1 MRRSMM
7 EPGCVE
13 MREAPQPARRHGR
26 IALLTRFC
34 IYLQCRRRGY
44 SEQIS
49 NTTSCEMRKS
59 CCPYGPRR
67 TRLEQALFGS
77 LAWRPERLAGVP
89 RGALAFGPTIAPALD
104 RLGRV
109 ATASSHCPLNR
120 RSGAALGT
128 CGSAHPLTSVCG
140 VVFHTRT
147 YRDLIRPE
155 FQNLVA
161 FNAASSS
168 TVLAAP
174 PQFAG
179 VTATLFPFVPC
190 CDLFSLI
197 LFHWQPCCCG
207 PVSPFFF
214 SYLRLVYRLW
224 IAFCST
230 TCPTHTNQ

>member
-1 MRRSMM
+1 VETGAIGWGAPRSA
-7 EPGCVE
+7 G
-13 MREAPQPARRHGR
+13 G
-26 IALLTRFC
+26 LTNHRA
-34 IYLQCRRRGY
+34 
-44 SEQIS
+44 
-49 NTTSCEMRKS
+49 
-59 CCPYGPRR
+59 CP
-67 TRLEQALFGS
+67 
-77 LAWRPERLAGVP
+77 
-89 RGALAFGPTIAPALD
+89 D

-109 ATASSHCPLNR
+109 ATASSDCPLNR
-120 RSGAALGT
+120 RSGAALDT

-147 YRDLIRPE
+147 YRNLIRPE

-224 IAFCST
+224 IAFSST